1 MYFLCVRSLNSK
13 KIMFYRFLLNQIK
26 NEKYQQH
33 KYQMLE
39 RMRKFLSTNSC
50 RRTLLLNHFLDEE
63 NKNSSPEAKLVP
75 TANCCDNCTNNLK
88 SGFDDNQSEQKD
100 YTDEAIKLL
109 SCVKLFNERFGLTTY
124 ALFLIGSVSVSRWI
138 KKNNS

>member
-1 MYFLCVRSLNSK
+1 
-13 KIMFYRFLLNQIK
+13 
-26 NEKYQQH
+26 
-33 KYQMLE
+33 MLE

-63 NKNSSPEAKLVP
+63 NKNSSPEEAKLVP

-88 SGFDDNQSEQKD
+88 SGGSMDNQSEQKD

-124 ALFLIGSVSVSRWI
+124 ALFLIGSVSV
-138 KKNNS
+138 KKLN